1 MRRDKI
7 LFLYSEIK
15 YRFARALNKRRTTI
29 YIDMIKKLLLASS
42 FLLFISGGVA
52 VAKTSVIRS
61 AAITVKDT
69 VPNADVMEVVRKA
82 IYAAN
87 TFNSQAVANL
97 YTPNAVV
104 ADDEPPYSWNG
115 PTAGVQWIDAVEQA
129 VKEYKISKFKGEIEP
144 VKVYQQ
150 TADNAYVVVPVNYTG
165 GLPGHGHFT
174 ARGAFTFV
182 LRQINDKWLIKSQ
195 VWMPEKALEY

>member
-1 MRRDKI
+1 
-7 LFLYSEIK
+7 
-15 YRFARALNKRRTTI
+15 
-29 YIDMIKKLLLASS
+29 MIKKILLVS
-42 FLLFISGGVA
+42 LLGLLVLSRFSYAKKPDHLNISRN
-52 VAKTSVIRS
+52 VI
-61 AAITVKDT
+61 TTTDT
-69 VPNADVMEVVRKA
+69 IPNADVMEVVRKA

-87 TFNSQAVANL
+87 DFNVQAVANL

-115 PTAGVQWIDAVEQA
+115 PTAGIQWINAVEKA
-129 VKEYKISKFKGEIEP
+129 VKDFRITKFIGAIEP

-150 TADNAYVVVPVNYTG
+150 NADNVYVVVPVNYTG
-165 GLPGHGHFT
+165 DLPGKAHFS

-195 VWMPEKALEY
+195 VWMPEKGLDY

>member
-1 MRRDKI
+1 MIKKSALI
-7 LFLYSEIK
+7 LFLCLIV
-15 YRFARALNKRRTTI
+15 
-29 YIDMIKKLLLASS
+29 ASS
-42 FLLFISGGVA
+42 V
-52 VAKTSVIRS
+52 VKAKGRLNPINN
-61 AAITVKDT
+61 AALVRATDT
-69 VPNADVMEVVRKA
+69 VPNADVMEVVRLA

-87 TFNSQAVANL
+87 DFNIQAVANL

-115 PTAGVQWIDAVEQA
+115 PTAGIQWINAVEKA
-129 VKEYKISKFKGEIEP
+129 VKDYHISKFKGTIES

-150 TADNAYVVVPVNYTG
+150 TSENVYVVVPVNYSG
-165 GLPGHGHFT
+165 NLPDHAHFS

-195 VWMPEKALEY
+195 VWMPEKGIEY